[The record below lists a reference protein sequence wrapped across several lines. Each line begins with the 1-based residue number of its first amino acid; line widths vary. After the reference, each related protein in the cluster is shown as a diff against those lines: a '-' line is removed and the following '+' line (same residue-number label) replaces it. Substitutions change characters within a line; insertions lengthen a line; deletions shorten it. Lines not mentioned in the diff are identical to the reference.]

1 MKTCSKCNIEKPLS
15 EFRKDSQGRNGK
27 INIYY
32 RPECKDCE
40 KKLRE
45 QYNKAKKNATS
56 KPDRCACCKKIT
68 DDLVIDHDH
77 ETGKFR
83 GWLCRRCN
91 IALGKFNDDI
101 PTLKNAIKYL
111 KGGSFFS
118 KIFGGK

>member
-1 MKTCSKCNIEKPLS
+1 MLKINMAISEEELKELIETPKGDIEKITTIS
-15 EFRKDSQGRNGK
+15 SDGRALLTR
-27 INIYY
+27 I
-32 RPECKDCE
+32 P
-40 KKLRE
+40 
-45 QYNKAKKNATS
+45 
-56 KPDRCACCKKIT
+56 KKIT